1 MNTHSLKMI
10 VVFLSLAALVS
21 SSQAGDK
28 RYLGGSEARPAAARS
43 YAPFRPATRLCRRP
57 PVTGLPNKEYSR
69 SYCSTVRI

>member
-28 RYLGGSEARPAAARS
+28 RYLGGSVAQRPQDLMLHFVQRHAFVADHQ
-43 YAPFRPATRLCRRP
+43 
-57 PVTGLPNKEYSR
+57 
-69 SYCSTVRI
+69 